1 MCVYKEKVPV
11 CICSEWHNFGWDLD
25 KPLSRFGI
33 NPAVPLCD
41 PSIGLAHQRLK
52 VNAGANQLS
61 SQKHSASTS
70 HCAINAHTLV
80 YVCMHTPAH
89 AVDPHPSCTG
99 GHDLMY
105 QYWESNE
112 AEDAWPLT
120 AAADQLKLCVGFIG
134 WRWCTCGADE
144 GFKSKACAFKKGWKW
159 KLTACWWLYAQRH
172 LVLCKNA
179 KYRDLFLTPMGIE
192 WSFNANKISIL
203 EIVFKKGKK
212 ASLNPYAHIF
222 LLSICS
228 CTASHGKTGWLFL
241 CLQSLFLKTN
251 HRICLEFKYV
261 SAWEKHL

>member
-1 MCVYKEKVPV
+1 MLVYKENSQWAFV
-11 CICSEWHNFGWDLD
+11 SEWHNFGWDLD

-41 PSIGLAHQRLK
+41 PSTGQAHQRLK

-70 HCAINAHTLV
+70 HCAITAHTLM
-80 YVCMHTPAH
+80 YVCMHALAH

-105 QYWESNE
+105 RYWESNE

-159 KLTACWWLYAQRH
+159 NMTACWWLYVQRH
-172 LVLCKNA
+172 LVLCMNA
-179 KYRDLFLTPMGIE
+179 ECRDLFLTQVGIK
-192 WSFNANKISIL
+192 WSFNANKISVL
-203 EIVFKKGKK
+203 EI
-212 ASLNPYAHIF
+212 IF
-222 LLSICS
+222 
-228 CTASHGKTGWLFL
+228 
-241 CLQSLFLKTN
+241 
-251 HRICLEFKYV
+251 
-261 SAWEKHL
+261 